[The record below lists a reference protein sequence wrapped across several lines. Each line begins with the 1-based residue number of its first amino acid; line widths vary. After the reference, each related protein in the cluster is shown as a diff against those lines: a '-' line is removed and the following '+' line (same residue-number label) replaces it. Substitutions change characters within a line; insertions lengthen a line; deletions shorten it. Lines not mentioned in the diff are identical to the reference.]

1 MTTTDIILI
10 LFNLTGAL
18 AVFLF
23 AMKLMSEGLQKFAGS
38 KLRRILTKITGKP
51 LSGILSGAAITAA
64 IQSSS
69 ATTVMVVG
77 FTEAGL
83 LSLSGA
89 IAVVMGA
96 NIGTT
101 ITAWIISLFGLGET
115 GGQFSL
121 PLLMAAISL
130 AFIFSKKSSLQSL
143 GQSVIGL
150 ALLLIGMGFLQS
162 SFPDLTDY
170 PEFLHALSR
179 WSGWG
184 YISILIFVL
193 IGAIITG
200 VIQASAAM
208 TAIILLMGY
217 NGWIGF
223 DMAMALIMGQN
234 IGTTMTAQLAAM
246 TTGKT
251 GKRAARAHLLFNVA
265 GVVLCL
271 IVFYPLQ
278 HLIENMATSMPFLSR
293 MMGGTMPAQITLFHT
308 LFNVGTTLV
317 LAFFIPQ
324 IAQIVTWLVP
334 EKKED
339 GEEEFRLTYISPNM
353 ISTAELNLQSA
364 KSEIEEFSKRVLR
377 MYTFLPGLRTAKDDD
392 EFEAIMKRIEK
403 YEGITDRMEMEIA
416 NFLTKVGSGDISA
429 HASQRITTMMR
440 IVDNRESIGDTIYQ
454 IAMTRRSKR
463 EDAVH
468 FDDGLNANLQHMTDL
483 VQKALDVMD
492 ANLHDYD
499 HCDLA
504 AAYKAEEDINHYR
517 DLLRAR
523 HLDALKLGVYNFG
536 IGNAYSS
543 LYALYEKLGD
553 YIINVSEA
561 IDNSVKAAE
570 TLGTQDKA

>member
-1 MTTTDIILI
+1 MYFSSNIKFLRKHRSRTQDDVAFALNMKRSTLSGYENEVAEPNIEALVAFSKY
-10 LFNLTGAL
+10 FNIAIDTLVKVNLSTL
-18 AVFLF
+18 
-23 AMKLMSEGLQKFAGS
+23 SEGQLSQLERGFDPYLKGS
-38 KLRRILTKITGKP
+38 NLRILT
-51 LSGILSGAAITAA
+51 
-64 IQSSS
+64 
-69 ATTVMVVG
+69 TTVNSDDRENIELVTEKAKAGYATG
-77 FTEAGL
+77 FADPEY
-83 LSLSGA
+83 
-89 IAVVMGA
+89 IKV
-96 NIGTT
+96 
-101 ITAWIISLFGLGET
+101 
-115 GGQFSL
+115 L
-121 PLLMAAISL
+121 PT
-130 AFIFSKKSSLQSL
+130 F
-143 GQSVIGL
+143 
-150 ALLLIGMGFLQS
+150 
-162 SFPDLTDY
+162 
-170 PEFLHALSR
+170 
-179 WSGWG
+179 
-184 YISILIFVL
+184 
-193 IGAIITG
+193 
-200 VIQASAAM
+200 
-208 TAIILLMGY
+208 
-217 NGWIGF
+217 
-223 DMAMALIMGQN
+223 
-234 IGTTMTAQLAAM
+234 
-246 TTGKT
+246 
-251 GKRAARAHLLFNVA
+251 
-265 GVVLCL
+265 
-271 IVFYPLQ
+271 
-278 HLIENMATSMPFLSR
+278 SMPFLSR

-440 IVDNRESIGDTIYQ
+440 IVDNLESIGDTIYQ